1 MQGEGL
7 LTCRTVR
14 SSAHKLYYRSTGGYR
29 TMSNDTLS
37 GGSAR
42 LATTSRS
49 VAATSRMGVAM
60 SGLVAQ
66 WLRGLTINA
75 HERLALAHL
84 WEHGPMTMSD
94 LGSRI
99 PLSRAAVTALT
110 DRLEALRYVQRTPDV
125 HDRRRTVLSLT
136 GRPESLIDEMVSRW
150 LTDVTAL
157 EADFS
162 SEERSVIER
171 WSDGLREISHRHS
184 EQLRTRAD
192 EELPS
197 GEG

>member
-1 MQGEGL
+1 
-7 LTCRTVR
+7 
-14 SSAHKLYYRSTGGYR
+14 
-29 TMSNDTLS
+29 MSNDTLS
-37 GGSAR
+37 GGSSR
-42 LATTSRS
+42 LATQSPS

-110 DRLEALRYVQRTPDV
+110 DRLEALQYVQRTPDV

-136 GRPESLIDEMVSRW
+136 NRPATLIDGMVSRW
-150 LTDVTAL
+150 LDDVAPL
-157 EADFS
+157 EDSFS
-162 SEERSVIER
+162 PSERAAIER
-171 WSDGLREISHRHS
+171 WGNGLREIAHRHS
-184 EQLRTRAD
+184 ELLRARSE
-192 EELPS
+192 EELPT
-197 GEG
+197 GVPA

>member
-1 MQGEGL
+1 
-7 LTCRTVR
+7 
-14 SSAHKLYYRSTGGYR
+14 
-29 TMSNDTLS
+29 MSNDTLQH
-37 GGSAR
+37 GGASR
-42 LATTSRS
+42 LSEMSPSIATTSR
-49 VAATSRMGVAM
+49 MGIAL

-110 DRLEALRYVQRTPDV
+110 DRLEALRYVQRTPDA

-136 GRPESLIDEMVSRW
+136 SRPEQLIEGMVGAW
-150 LTDVTAL
+150 LDDVAQV
-157 EADFS
+157 EAQFS
-162 SEERSVIER
+162 PEQLQAIDR
-171 WSDGLREISHRHS
+171 WSEGVRAAAHRHA
-184 EQLRTRAD
+184 ETLRTRSD
-192 EELPS
+192 EELPVA
-197 GEG
+197 EV

>member
-1 MQGEGL
+1 
-7 LTCRTVR
+7 
-14 SSAHKLYYRSTGGYR
+14 
-29 TMSNDTLS
+29 
-37 GGSAR
+37 
-42 LATTSRS
+42 
-49 VAATSRMGVAM
+49 MGIAM

-110 DRLEALRYVQRTPDV
+110 DRLEALEYVQRTPDA

-136 GRPESLIDEMVSRW
+136 SRPEGLIDTMVISW
-150 LTDVTAL
+150 LGEIREV
-157 EADFS
+157 EARFS
-162 SEERSVIER
+162 PEQLQAVQQ
-171 WSDGLREISHRHS
+171 WSDAIRDVSHRHA
-184 EQLRTRAD
+184 ERLRLRAD
-192 EELPS
+192 EELPRVDL
-197 GEG
+197 

>member
-1 MQGEGL
+1 
-7 LTCRTVR
+7 
-14 SSAHKLYYRSTGGYR
+14 
-29 TMSNDTLS
+29 MSNHTLH
-37 GGSAR
+37 GGAAR
-42 LATTSRS
+42 LATSS
-49 VAATSRMGVAM
+49 SVVAATSRMGVAL

-110 DRLEALRYVQRTPDV
+110 DRLEALEYVQRTPDA

-136 GRPESLIDEMVSRW
+136 PRPESLIDTMVGAWIEDIREVETQFSPDQIQAVVRW
-150 LTDVTAL
+150 NDA
-157 EADFS
+157 
-162 SEERSVIER
+162 
-171 WSDGLREISHRHS
+171 LREVSHKHAER
-184 EQLRTRAD
+184 LRTRAD
-192 EELPS
+192 EELPRVDL
-197 GEG
+197 

>member
-1 MQGEGL
+1 
-7 LTCRTVR
+7 
-14 SSAHKLYYRSTGGYR
+14 
-29 TMSNDTLS
+29 MSNHTLP
-37 GGSAR
+37 GGAAR
-42 LATTSRS
+42 LATSS
-49 VAATSRMGVAM
+49 QVVAATSRMGVAM

-110 DRLEALRYVQRTPDV
+110 DRLEALEYVQRTPDA

-136 GRPESLIDEMVSRW
+136 TRPEGLIDSMVGTW
-150 LTDVTAL
+150 LED
-157 EADFS
+157 
-162 SEERSVIER
+162 
-171 WSDGLREISHRHS
+171 LREVETQFSPEQIQAVVRWNDAIRDVSHRHA
-184 EQLRTRAD
+184 ERLRARAD
-192 EELPS
+192 EELPRVDL
-197 GEG
+197 

>member
-1 MQGEGL
+1 
-7 LTCRTVR
+7 
-14 SSAHKLYYRSTGGYR
+14 
-29 TMSNDTLS
+29 
-37 GGSAR
+37 
-42 LATTSRS
+42 
-49 VAATSRMGVAM
+49 MGVAM

-110 DRLEALRYVQRTPDV
+110 DRLEALEYVQRTPDA

-136 GRPESLIDEMVSRW
+136 SRPEGLIDSMVTTW
-150 LTDVTAL
+150 LD
-157 EADFS
+157 E
-162 SEERSVIER
+162 
-171 WSDGLREISHRHS
+171 LREVETQFSPDQIQAVVKWNDAIRDVSHRHA
-184 EQLRTRAD
+184 QRLRLRAD
-192 EELPS
+192 EELPRVDL
-197 GEG
+197 

>member
-1 MQGEGL
+1 
-7 LTCRTVR
+7 
-14 SSAHKLYYRSTGGYR
+14 
-29 TMSNDTLS
+29 MSNHTLP
-37 GGSAR
+37 GGAAR
-42 LATTSRS
+42 LATSS
-49 VAATSRMGVAM
+49 QVVASTSRMGVAM

-110 DRLEALRYVQRTPDV
+110 DRLEALEYVQRTPDA

-136 GRPESLIDEMVSRW
+136 LRPETLIDSMVGTW
-150 LTDVTAL
+150 LEDLREVETQFTPDQIQAV
-157 EADFS
+157 
-162 SEERSVIER
+162 VR
-171 WSDGLREISHRHS
+171 WSDAIRDVSHRHA
-184 EQLRTRAD
+184 ERLRTRAD
-192 EELPS
+192 EELPRVDL
-197 GEG
+197 

>member
-1 MQGEGL
+1 MTNHTL
-7 LTCRTVR
+7 P
-14 SSAHKLYYRSTGGYR
+14 GGA
-29 TMSNDTLS
+29 
-37 GGSAR
+37 AR
-42 LATTSRS
+42 VVTTSQVVS
-49 VAATSRMGVAM
+49 ATSRMGVAM

-110 DRLEALRYVQRTPDV
+110 DRLEALEYVQRTPDA

-136 GRPESLIDEMVSRW
+136 TRPEGLIDSMVVAWLDDIREVETQFSPEQIQAVVRW
-150 LTDVTAL
+150 NDAIRDV
-157 EADFS
+157 
-162 SEERSVIER
+162 
-171 WSDGLREISHRHS
+171 SHRHAVR
-184 EQLRTRAD
+184 LRTRAE
-192 EELPS
+192 EELPRVDL
-197 GEG
+197 

>member
-1 MQGEGL
+1 
-7 LTCRTVR
+7 
-14 SSAHKLYYRSTGGYR
+14 
-29 TMSNDTLS
+29 MSNHTLP
-37 GGSAR
+37 GGAAR
-42 LATTSRS
+42 LATPSQV

-110 DRLEALRYVQRTPDV
+110 DRLEALEYVQRTPDA

-136 GRPESLIDEMVSRW
+136 KRPESLIDSMVGLW
-150 LTDVTAL
+150 
-157 EADFS
+157 
-162 SEERSVIER
+162 IE
-171 WSDGLREISHRHS
+171 DLREVETQFSPEQIQAVVRWNDAIRDVSHRHA
-184 EQLRTRAD
+184 ERLRTRAD
-192 EELPS
+192 EELPRVDL
-197 GEG
+197 

>member
-1 MQGEGL
+1 
-7 LTCRTVR
+7 
-14 SSAHKLYYRSTGGYR
+14 
-29 TMSNDTLS
+29 MSNDTLA

-42 LATTSRS
+42 LATASRG

-110 DRLEALRYVQRTPDV
+110 DRLEALRYVQRTPDA

-136 GRPESLIDEMVSRW
+136 DRPQGLIEEMVEAWTR
-150 LTDVTAL
+150 DVTQL
-157 EADFS
+157 
-162 SEERSVIER
+162 EERFGAEELRAIER
-171 WSDGLREISHRHS
+171 WMDGLREISHRHA
-184 EQLRTRAD
+184 EQLRGRRD
-192 EELPS
+192 DQLPNV
-197 GEG
+197 EPA